1 VPLRIGPGYVPAA
14 TVYFEGDVIKGM
26 PSRRML
32 GPTIDEVK
40 AGDFVWKVED
50 DAATLGKNE
59 GAEPEDLRS
68 LPIRLKEDKTQR
80 GLGSPVLGNR
90 AKRALED
97 SRLIGVVVYFPESKC
112 PIDIQE
118 WHMSPLLSCPCPVA
132 PRWLDI
138 MTSDG

>member
-1 VPLRIGPGYVPAA
+1 
-14 TVYFEGDVIKGM
+14 
-26 PSRRML
+26 ML
-32 GPTIDEVK
+32 GPAIDEVK

-80 GLGSPVLGNR
+80 SLGSPVLGNR

-97 SRLIGVVVYFPESKC
+97 NRLIGVVVCFPAGKC

-118 WHMSPLLSCPCPVA
+118 RHVIPLLGCPCPVA
-132 PRWLDI
+132 PRRLTPGFSRRWKRKRRQERTL
-138 MTSDG
+138 